1 MGSEGQRAGLADA
14 EAWVA
19 SRCRPLAGEMAG
31 VAEAVGRVLTNAV
44 VAGSDLPPFD
54 RAAWDGYALR
64 AEETAGASAY
74 NPLPVTATRVAAG
87 DEGCRTR
94 RRGGAGRGRDG
105 RRRAARGGRA
115 GSLRHRARARGAPS
129 CGAGNVALS
138 AGGCCGTMSGLLAAV
153 GVESLRWCGDRGCE

>member
-74 NPLPVTATRVAAG
+74 NPLRSRRHASPPATS
-87 DEGCRTR
+87 CRTR
-94 RRGGAGRGRDG
+94 R
-105 RRRAARGGRA
+105 
-115 GSLRHRARARGAPS
+115 
-129 CGAGNVALS
+129 
-138 AGGCCGTMSGLLAAV
+138 T
-153 GVESLRWCGDRGCE
+153 RWCRSRP